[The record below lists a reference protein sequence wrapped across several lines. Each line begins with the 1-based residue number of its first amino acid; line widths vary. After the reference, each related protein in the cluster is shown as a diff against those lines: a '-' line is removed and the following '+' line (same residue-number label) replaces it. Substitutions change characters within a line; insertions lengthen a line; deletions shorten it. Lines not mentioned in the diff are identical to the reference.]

1 MWVSTFVIAS
11 NFEFVP
17 STFIITKT
25 HTNKESEIL
34 IYIFS
39 QVRILKIFCYKN
51 DNEKK

>member
-11 NFEFVP
+11 NLEFVP

-34 IYIFS
+34 IYIFFPS
-39 QVRILKIFCYKN
+39 EDFKN
-51 DNEKK
+51 FLL